1 MSTGLMSYDASFES
15 IGLSPEL
22 ASRFDPAVF
31 ASGLR
36 TFLDT
41 NLDLNSA
48 VKVAQT
54 TNNLPKLDF
63 LLDTK
68 APTSNPVAKAPGM
81 DTGKSQMLG

>member
-48 VKVAQT
+48 VKA
-54 TNNLPKLDF
+54 
-63 LLDTK
+63 
-68 APTSNPVAKAPGM
+68 A
-81 DTGKSQMLG
+81 